1 MKYRLVDLI
10 QPLSE
15 QSQLRVSATKQVES
29 PFEGVIDEVKCKR
42 FCALK
47 NGKIGQVHVTA
58 DDCRRCFSQEVLEG
72 ELVSDCG
79 SRYPIVNGIPRML
92 PEEMKGFLEKNRA
105 TFSLEWKMFKF
116 GERNW
121 GQDIEF
127 RKNQFLKGMD
137 RTPEELKG
145 KLM

>member
-15 QSQLRVSATKQVES
+15 RSQLRVREAKETSV
-29 PFEGVIDEVKCKR
+29 PFEGKIEGVKCKR

-47 NGKIGQVHVTA
+47 NGKIGQVQVTP
-58 DDCRRCFSQEVLEG
+58 DDCRRCFSREIVEG
-72 ELVSDCG
+72 ELVSDGG
-79 SRYPIVNGIPRML
+79 SKYPIVNGIPRML

-127 RKNQFLKGMD
+127 RKNQFLK
-137 RTPEELKG
+137 L
-145 KLM
+145 